1 MKAILILLLVLV
13 VLAVVWYAA
22 YGREWLKGKPWT
34 EGFFAAIEPLE
45 IALYKKSETILFAR
59 LKILTGLVLSAL
71 TMLGGIDLTMITPFV
86 PEQHQGLVCLA
97 VNLLPLAIS
106 LVGMLDERLRNE
118 TTKPLELVA
127 IGESSPLPPK
137 VEIAIAEAEISKQ
150 LAVAVVKGEG
160 KKNDAK
166 AEADADRLDQSDA

>member
-1 MKAILILLLVLV
+1 MKAMFIVLLVLV
-13 VLAVVWYAA
+13 VLAIVWYAA
-22 YGREWLKGKPWT
+22 VGREWLKGKPWT
-34 EGFFAAIEPLE
+34 AGFFAAIEPLE

-86 PEQHQGLVCLA
+86 PEQHQGFVNLA

-106 LVGMLDERLRNE
+106 LVGMLDERLRNT

-127 IGESSPLPPK
+127 IPEAAPVSPE
-137 VEIAIAEAEISKQ
+137 VEAAVMAADATKAIA
-150 LAVAVVKGEG
+150 VAAVKGEERAIELLEAEDRT
-160 KKNDAK
+160 DA
-166 AEADADRLDQSDA
+166 